1 MHKKIIPFLFIIVAL
16 QGCYVVKTLIYQTAG
31 IYDHKIFK
39 NNVVET
45 QQPTSIPKSVFYN
58 QKEYPPTLLPL
69 LQELKTTAFIVIK
82 NDSIRYE
89 KYWNEGSDS
98 TLSNSFSMA
107 KSIVSLLIGFA
118 IQDGYIKS
126 VDQYVCEYLPDFED
140 GCKKHVRIRDLLT
153 MSSGLAWNESY
164 LNPFGQIAKAY
175 YGRNLYKQVTHLQ
188 VAQNPGY
195 TFRYQSAST
204 QLLGLLL
211 TKVTGKTLSQYLSE
225 KLWKPIGAEHNAL
238 WSVDRKGGNEKAYC
252 CFNATA
258 RDYAKIGMFCLYEG
272 KWNEKQILS
281 SEYLK
286 QSFSPALNLSDNL
299 GNNVDFYSYQ
309 WWILNYKNMKIN
321 MACGLYGQYIIMIP
335 QKNLVIVRLGHKT
348 SKKYQGHFNADVYS
362 YIEAGISITEN

>member
-1 MHKKIIPFLFIIVAL
+1 MFKRIIPFLFIIVAL
-16 QGCYVVKTLIYQTAG
+16 QGCYVGKTLVYQTAG
-31 IYDHKIFK
+31 IYDYKIFK

-45 QQPTSIPKSVFYN
+45 QQPIPIPKSIFYN
-58 QKEYPPTLLPL
+58 QKEYPATLLPL

-82 NDSIRYE
+82 DDSIRYE

-107 KSIVSLLIGFA
+107 KSVVSLLVGFA

-164 LNPFGQIAKAY
+164 LNPFGQTAKAY
-175 YGRNLYKQVTHLQ
+175 YGRNLYKQMTRLQ

-195 TFRYQSAST
+195 TFRYLSAST
-204 QLLGLLL
+204 QLLGLML

-225 KLWKPIGAEHNAL
+225 KLWKSIGAEHNAL

-258 RDYAKIGMFCLYEG
+258 RDYAKIGIFGLHEG
-272 KWNEKQILS
+272 KWNGSQLLS
-281 SEYLK
+281 SDYIK
-286 QSFSPALNLSDNL
+286 QSFSPASNLSDRD
-299 GNNVDFYSYQ
+299 GNNVDFYGFQ

-335 QKNLVIVRLGHKT
+335 QKNMVIVRLGHKT
-348 SKKYQGHFNADVYS
+348 SKEYRGHYNADVYT
-362 YIEAGISITEN
+362 YIDAGLSIVE